1 MKKLMFFA
9 LASAF
14 MFACSDDDSVPNNAQ
29 EGANGTLTFEISAVN
44 DLNTGV
50 TRGPVYSQ
58 APDQHVARVS
68 VYVFQEN
75 NSQYLNTKTYEITGW
90 TDGMTIKRFEVPTAD
105 NLPQG
110 NYKFLAVGR
119 DASDQYGVT
128 VPNTGT
134 TFESMIASITASGN
148 ESEIFAG
155 WTAATIASE
164 GSRVSIQMTRKV
176 AGVLGYFKNVP
187 QTLNGKTVKYLRL
200 SVSATNTAVNLSTS
214 VGSTAGTAPF
224 NLIDI
229 DLSTQAVSGEVYAGN
244 DLTGQGVVKLDKSQL
259 GGAFLLPVTNVKLT
273 LGLYD
278 STNAAIKTWVVK
290 DSNNGGSDTF
300 NITANHFYSLGTKTQ
315 AGNTNGGTG
324 GDTGDDDA
332 AIDLLTDQNIVVTIS
347 PAWDV
352 IHNLVIQ

>member
-14 MFACSDDDSVPNNAQ
+14 IFACSDNDSVPNDNQ
-29 EGANGTLTFEISAVN
+29 EGTNGALIFEISAVN
-44 DLNTGV
+44 DLNTSV

-58 APDQHVARVS
+58 APDQHVTRVS
-68 VYVFQEN
+68 VYAFKN
-75 NSQYLNTKTYEITGW
+75 NDSQYLYTKTYDISGW
-90 TDGMTIKRFEVPTAD
+90 TDGTTIKRYEVPASD
-105 NLPQG
+105 NLPAG
-110 NYKFLAVGR
+110 DYKLLAVGR
-119 DASDQYGVT
+119 DASDQYTVT
-128 VPNTGT
+128 VPTVAT
-134 TFESMIASITASGN
+134 TFESMAASIAASGN
-148 ESEIFAG
+148 ETEIFAG
-155 WTAATIASE
+155 SSAVTIALV
-164 GSRVSIQMTRKV
+164 GNRVSIPMTRKV
-176 AGVLGYFKNVP
+176 AGILGYFKNVP
-187 QTLNGKTVKYLRL
+187 QNLNGKTVKYLRL
-200 SVSATNTAVNLSTS
+200 SASATNTAVNLSTG

-229 DLSTQAVSGEVYAGN
+229 DLSTQAVSGEIYVGN

-259 GGAFLLPVTNVKLT
+259 GGTFILPVTSVKLT

-278 STNAAIKTWVVK
+278 ETNTAIKTWVVK

-324 GDTGDDDA
+324 DTGDDDT